1 MSAIRN
7 FFRSF
12 RDEEGGSIA
21 VETFLVLPILFWAYL
36 SMFSIFDA
44 YRQHSINQKAAYTI
58 GDVISR
64 ETNAL
69 DLNYITGIREM
80 LAYLTANETGEVAI
94 RVTSV
99 TYDEDNDEYVKYWSA
114 KRGWMPALSNE
125 AIQALRDDLPVM
137 PDNETVVVVET
148 FVMYDPPFNTGLVN
162 REIHNFVFTR
172 PRYAPQ
178 VLWDDSASTY

>member
-1 MSAIRN
+1 MTLMRD

-12 RDEEGGSIA
+12 RKDEQGSIS
-21 VETFLVLPILFWAYL
+21 VELVLILPVLFWGYL

-44 YRQHSINQKAAYTI
+44 YRQHSLNQKAAYTL

-64 ETNAL
+64 ETAPIDDGYL
-69 DLNYITGIREM
+69 DGSREM
-80 LAYLTANETGEVAI
+80 LAYLTANEDTDVAL

-99 TYDEDNDEYVKYWSA
+99 TYDADTDEYKKYWSQN
-114 KRGWMPALSNE
+114 KGWMPALSDD
-125 AIQALRDDLPVM
+125 AIQALSEDLPVM

-148 FVMYDPPFNTGLVN
+148 FVNYDPPFNTGLQT

-178 VLWDDSASTY
+178 VLWDDGSS

>member
-1 MSAIRN
+1 MTIFRN
-7 FFRSF
+7 NLRRFCKT
-12 RDEEGGSIA
+12 EEGSIS
-21 VETFLVLPILFWAYL
+21 VELVLIIPVLFWGYL

-64 ETNAL
+64 ETAPI
-69 DLNYITGIREM
+69 DQSYLNGTRGMI
-80 LAYLTANETGEVAI
+80 AYLTANDPSDVAV

-99 TYDEDNDEYVKYWSA
+99 TYDATNDEYKKYWSQ
-114 KRGWMPALSNE
+114 KKGWMPKLDDA

-137 PDNETVVVVET
+137 PNNETVVVVET
-148 FVMYDPPFNTGLVN
+148 FVKYDPPFNTGLQT

-178 VLWDDSASTY
+178 VLWNGPTTY

>member
-1 MSAIRN
+1 MHSLRRYLRD
-7 FFRSF
+7 FREDS
-12 RDEEGGSIA
+12 EGSIS
-21 VETFLVLPILFWAYL
+21 VELILVLPFLFWAYL

-44 YRQHSINQKAAYTI
+44 YRQHSLNQKAAYTL

-64 ETNAL
+64 ETAPIDQSYL
-69 DLNYITGIREM
+69 DGSRAM
-80 LAYLTANETGEVAI
+80 LAYLTANDPSDVAI

-99 TYDEDNDEYVKYWSA
+99 TYDADNDEYKKFWSE
-114 KRGWMPALSNE
+114 KEGWMPKLSNE

-148 FVMYDPPFNTGLVN
+148 FVKYDPPFNTGLQT

-178 VLWDDSASTY
+178 VLWNGPTTY

>member
-1 MSAIRN
+1 MAYLRTLL
-7 FFRSF
+7 RSF
-12 RDEEGGSIA
+12 RKDEKGTIS
-21 VETFLVLPILFWAYL
+21 VELVLILPVLFWGYL

-44 YRQHSINQKAAYTI
+44 YRQHSLNQKAAYTL

-64 ETNAL
+64 ETAPIDDSYL
-69 DLNYITGIREM
+69 RGSREM
-80 LAYLTANETGEVAI
+80 LAYLTANEDTDVAV

-99 TYDEDNDEYVKYWSA
+99 TYDADTDEYKKYWS
-114 KRGWMPALSNE
+114 KNKGWMPALSDD
-125 AIQALRDDLPVM
+125 AIQALREDLPVM

-148 FVMYDPPFNTGLVN
+148 FVKYDPPFNTGLQT

-178 VLWDDSASTY
+178 VLWNDGSS

>member
-1 MSAIRN
+1 MKRLTQYL
-7 FFRSF
+7 RGF
-12 RDEEGGSIA
+12 RDEDRGSIA
-21 VETFLVLPILFWAYL
+21 VETIIIIPILFWGYL
-36 SMFSIFDA
+36 SMFAIFDA
-44 YRQHSINQKAAYTI
+44 YRQHAINQKAAYTL

-64 ETNAL
+64 ETTPIDNNY
-69 DLNYITGIREM
+69 LNGAREM
-80 LAYLTANETGEVAI
+80 LAYLTANDTADVAL

-99 TYDEDNDEYVKYWSA
+99 TYDADNDEYTRFWSE
-114 KRGWMPALSNE
+114 KKGWMPALNNE

-148 FVMYDPPFNTGLVN
+148 FVKYDPPFNTGLQN

-178 VLWDDSASTY
+178 VLWSDN